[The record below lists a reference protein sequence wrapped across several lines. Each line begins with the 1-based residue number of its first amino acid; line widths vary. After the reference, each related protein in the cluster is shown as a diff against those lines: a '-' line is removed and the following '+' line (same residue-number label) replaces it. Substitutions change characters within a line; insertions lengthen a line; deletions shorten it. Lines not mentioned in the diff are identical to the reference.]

1 MIESYTFGNMR
12 IDGREYTKDLVILP
26 DGTVLDHWW
35 RESGHVLSVGDLM
48 TVIDSSPSLLIVG
61 TGSPGLMRP
70 DASLLDDLQSR
81 GITAKVMPTAEAVTE
96 FNLLAARE
104 SPCAGCFHLT
114 C

>member
-1 MIESYTFGNMR
+1 MIESYTFGKMQ
-12 IDGREYTKDLVILP
+12 IEGREYTKDLVILP
-26 DGTVLDHWW
+26 DGAVLDHWW
-35 RESGHVLSVGDLM
+35 RKSGHVLSVGDLV

-81 GITAKVMPTAEAVTE
+81 EITAKVMPTAEAVTE
-96 FNLLAARE
+96 FNLLAARGGA
-104 SPCAGCFHLT
+104 CAGCFHLT